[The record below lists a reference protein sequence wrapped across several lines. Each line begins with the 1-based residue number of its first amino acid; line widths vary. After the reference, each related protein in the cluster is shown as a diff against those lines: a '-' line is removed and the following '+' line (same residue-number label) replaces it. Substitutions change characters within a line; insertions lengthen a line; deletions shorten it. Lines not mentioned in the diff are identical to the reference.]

1 MCSPGMVVTD
11 LLVKANRDNLKA
23 LKFFNILAEKPAT
36 VAAWLVPRMRG
47 VSGGGK
53 YFKFLTTLGV
63 MYRFATAAS
72 RKNRFFDVDAARV
85 AAKKAA

>member
-1 MCSPGMVVTD
+1 M
-11 LLVKANRDNLKA
+11 KA
-23 LKFFNILAEKPAT
+23 LKFFNSPLSRTARAIA
-36 VAAWLVPRMRG
+36 AAWLVPRMRG

-72 RKNRFFDVDAARV
+72 RKNRFFDVDAARA